1 MKSEGYATLN
11 VNEWLKY
18 YNVRSNA
25 IELVAGTAYFIKIK
39 PIQHEASPRIRGLTI
54 KRRGC
59 RFKDEQVQQ
68 KFSNRIM

>member
-1 MKSEGYATLN
+1 MKSEAYATLN

-25 IELVAGTAYFIKIK
+25 IELVAGTAYIIKVK

-59 RFKDEQVQQ
+59 RFKDEQEGY
-68 KFSNRIM
+68 SINIPLR

>member
-1 MKSEGYATLN
+1 MKSEGYTTLN

-25 IELVAGTAYFIKIK
+25 IELVAGTAYVIKIK
-39 PIQHEASPRIRGLTI
+39 PIQHEASHRIRSLTI

-59 RFKDEQVQQ
+59 RFKDEQESYNIN
-68 KFSNRIM
+68 FPIG